1 MNYETLNTEGKL
13 YALLVG
19 INNYPL
25 GVSPLQGCVNDVEEV
40 NKLLNNS
47 FQRLS
52 PQIVSLT
59 NEQATRQNIIDAFRT
74 HLCQAT
80 VNDSVLFYYSG
91 HGSRE
96 MHPKNFGKSSQPTKT
111 KRLCVMTA
119 DSQEDLT

>member
-91 HGSRE
+91 HGSRKCTPRILE
-96 MHPKNFGKSSQPTKT
+96 RVPNPKT